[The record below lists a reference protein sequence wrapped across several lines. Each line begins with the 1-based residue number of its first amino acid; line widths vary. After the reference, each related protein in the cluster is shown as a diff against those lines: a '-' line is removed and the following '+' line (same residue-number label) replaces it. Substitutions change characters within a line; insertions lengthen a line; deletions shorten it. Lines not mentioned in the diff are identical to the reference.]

1 MLMRITSYIFAT
13 IGGLILIANSAAIWA
28 TDDLLELRCSYRGGV
43 SNSFEREVDRV
54 TINLASQS
62 IKLWATKKNDG
73 WQFAN
78 GGSDDIFPYKK
89 EVTSLRLYKDGGV
102 DGTGHN
108 FFVSAA
114 FRYSQKDGR
123 LQWVWI
129 AGAGNVSQME
139 FNCWRI

>member
-1 MLMRITSYIFAT
+1 MKYLLAA
-13 IGGLILIANSAAIWA
+13 ILISNSAAIWA

-54 TINLASQS
+54 TINLTSQS
-62 IKLWATKKNDG
+62 IKLWATKRNDG
-73 WQFAN
+73 WTFAN
-78 GGSDDIFPYKK
+78 GVSKYATEDMK

-123 LQWVWI
+123 FQWVWI
-129 AGAGNVSQME
+129 AGAGGVSQME

>member
-1 MLMRITSYIFAT
+1 MKYLLAA
-13 IGGLILIANSAAIWA
+13 ILLSNSAAIWA
-28 TDDLLELRCSYRGGV
+28 TDALLELRCSYRGGV

-62 IKLWATKKNDG
+62 IKLWATKRNDG
-73 WQFAN
+73 WTFAN

-123 LQWVWI
+123 FQWVWI
-129 AGAGNVSQME
+129 AGAGGVSQME

>member
-1 MLMRITSYIFAT
+1 MKYLLAAV
-13 IGGLILIANSAAIWA
+13 LISNSAAIWA

-62 IKLWATKKNDG
+62 IKLWATKRNDG
-73 WQFAN
+73 WTFAN
-78 GGSDDIFPYKK
+78 GGSDDNFVYKK
-89 EVTSLRLYKDGGV
+89 EVTSLRLSKDGGV

>member
-13 IGGLILIANSAAIWA
+13 IGGLILITNSAAIWA

-108 FFVSAA
+108 SFVSAA

>member
-1 MLMRITSYIFAT
+1 M
-13 IGGLILIANSAAIWA
+13 
-28 TDDLLELRCSYRGGV
+28 

-62 IKLWATKKNDG
+62 IKLWATKRNDG
-73 WQFAN
+73 WTFAN
-78 GGSDDIFPYKK
+78 GVSKYATEDMK

-129 AGAGNVSQME
+129 AGAGGVSQME

>member
-1 MLMRITSYIFAT
+1 MKYLLAA
-13 IGGLILIANSAAIWA
+13 ILITNSAAIWA
-28 TDDLLELRCSYRGGV
+28 TDALLELRCSYRGGV

-62 IKLWATKKNDG
+62 IKLWATKRNDG
-73 WQFAN
+73 WTFAN

-108 FFVSAA
+108 SFVSAA